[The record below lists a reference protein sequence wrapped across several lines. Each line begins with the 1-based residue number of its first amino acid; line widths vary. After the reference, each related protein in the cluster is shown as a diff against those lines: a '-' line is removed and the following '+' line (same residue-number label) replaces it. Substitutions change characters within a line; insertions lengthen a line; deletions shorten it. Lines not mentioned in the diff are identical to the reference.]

1 MRSTRTLA
9 IALVSAA
16 VLMVSGGIAAAG
28 NGASASQRCDALLAK
43 IAEKRGMS
51 VEQLQAALKARAL
64 ARIDAA
70 ATAGRITADQA
81 AKARA
86 TVEQGRLCKGLRH
99 GPATHRAR
107 GMLAAAAGYLGLSGD
122 QLRAELR
129 GGTSLGE
136 VAVAKGKT
144 VGGLKAA
151 MLAPAS
157 AKLDQAV
164 ANGRISA
171 QQRTTALARLGKLA
185 DRLIAKKFGAKS

>member
-1 MRSTRTLA
+1 MKRTTTWVV
-9 IALVSAA
+9 ALLSVGALL
-16 VLMVSGGIAAAG
+16 VGGGIATAG
-28 NGASASQRCDALLAK
+28 NGPSAQSRCDALLAK
-43 IAEKRGMS
+43 IAEKRGMP
-51 VEQLQAALKARAL
+51 VEQLQAALEARAL

-70 ATAGRITADQA
+70 AQAGRITADQA

-86 TVEQGRLCKGLRH
+86 AVEQGRLCKGLRH
-99 GPATHRAR
+99 GPAAHGAR

-129 GGTSLGE
+129 GGKSLGE

-164 ANGRISA
+164 AHGRISA